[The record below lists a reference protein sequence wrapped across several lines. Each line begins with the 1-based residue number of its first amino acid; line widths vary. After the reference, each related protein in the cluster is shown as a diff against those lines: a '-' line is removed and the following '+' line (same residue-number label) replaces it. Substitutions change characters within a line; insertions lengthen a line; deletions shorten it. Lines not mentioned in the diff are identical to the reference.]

1 MPLTGRTSQ
10 VLTLALA
17 DAEAG
22 NEIVNLLNGSAGEL
36 PQDLGP
42 TASPAFAGL
51 TLTGDA
57 TVGGN
62 VKVAF
67 GKMLEV
73 GGKPVVGAQ
82 QAVVPGVTITVTT
95 GSLPAAS
102 GAITIAASA
111 APTVVELLAL
121 AVDLKA
127 QVDAMNAVLK
137 AHGLTASS

>member
-10 VLTLALA
+10 ILTQALA
-17 DAEAG
+17 DSEAG
-22 NEIVNLLNGSAGEL
+22 NEITSLLNGSAGEL
-36 PQDLGP
+36 PQDLGA

-51 TLTGDA
+51 SLTGDA

-67 GKMLEV
+67 GKALEV
-73 GGKPVVGAQ
+73 GGKAVVGAQ
-82 QAVVPGVTITVTT
+82 QSVVSGVTITVTT
-95 GSLPAAS
+95 GSLPVAS
-102 GAITIAASA
+102 GAVTIAASA
-111 APTVVELLAL
+111 TPTVVELLAL

-137 AHGLTASS
+137 AHGLTASA